1 MSEAKRQPSSPR
13 PAQSPALP
21 ARRRPWYVPRKSRRA
36 SRWALLMIVALLG
49 FAGYSA
55 WSGWQRLTSYP
66 ERAGS
71 GSSEVIAMTIPAGA
85 SFPQVLELLQ
95 THGVIASED
104 ARAFKLFVLHR
115 GAAQK
120 VTAGKHEFRGDMTPV
135 EILEELQRSQPATER
150 RVTVPEG
157 LHSVQIATLLANAG
171 LGGGQ
176 QQLLAAMSDAQLLA
190 RLEVPAA
197 SAEGY
202 LFPDT
207 YQFSTQAS
215 AAQIVERMIVRHQQ
229 VYAEIRRTHLD
240 GAQQLSTELGWKDH
254 QIVIMA
260 SLIEKETGQAA
271 ERPRIASVFLNRL
284 RFTTFK
290 PKLLQTDPTIVY
302 GCTVP
307 ERKSEACQQ
316 FEGRIRRIHLR
327 DPDNP
332 YNTYTHEGL
341 PPGPIANPG
350 RAALEAVLAPERTRY
365 LYFVARNDGTH
376 QFSKSV
382 QEHEAAVDK
391 YILGNAKGD
400 GTVQD

>member
-1 MSEAKRQPSSPR
+1 VTEAKRQP
-13 PAQSPALP
+13 L
-21 ARRRPWYVPRKSRRA
+21 PWYMPRKSRRP
-36 SRWALLMIVALLG
+36 SRWALLVVVTLLA

-66 ERAGS
+66 DRPGT
-71 GSSEVIAMTIPAGA
+71 GSSDVIALTIPAGA
-85 SFPQVLELLQ
+85 SFPAVLELLQ
-95 THGVIASED
+95 THGVIAPED
-104 ARAFKLFVLHR
+104 ARAFRLFVLHR

-120 VTAGKHEFRGDMTPV
+120 TTAGKHEFRGDMTPT
-135 EILEELQRSQPATER
+135 EILEELQRAQPVHER
-150 RVTVPEG
+150 RVTIPEG
-157 LHSVQIATLLANAG
+157 LHSVQIATLLADAG

-176 QQLLAAMSDAQLLA
+176 QQLLAAMRDAKLLA
-190 RLEVPAA
+190 RLELPAA

-207 YQFSTQAS
+207 YQFSTEAS
-215 AAQIVERMIVRHQQ
+215 ATQIVERMITRHQQ
-229 VYAEIRRTHLD
+229 VYAEIRRTHND
-240 GAQQLSTELGWKDH
+240 GAQTLATELGWADY

-284 RFTTFK
+284 RFTTFQ
-290 PKLLQTDPTIVY
+290 PKLLQTDPTIIY

-307 ERKSEACQQ
+307 EKKSEACRQ

-327 DPDNP
+327 DTENP

-341 PPGPIANPG
+341 PPGPISNPG
-350 RAALEAVLAPERTRY
+350 RAALEAVLDPERTRY

-376 QFSKSV
+376 QFSKTV
-382 QEHEAAVDK
+382 QEHDAAVDK
-391 YILGNAKGD
+391 YIRGDAKGD
-400 GTVQD
+400 GTVQE

>member
-1 MSEAKRQPSSPR
+1 
-13 PAQSPALP
+13 
-21 ARRRPWYVPRKSRRA
+21 
-36 SRWALLMIVALLG
+36 
-49 FAGYSA
+49 
-55 WSGWQRLTSYP
+55 
-66 ERAGS
+66 
-71 GSSEVIAMTIPAGA
+71 
-85 SFPQVLELLQ
+85 VLELLQ
-95 THGVIASED
+95 EKAVVAPED

-120 VTAGKHEFRGDMTPV
+120 VTAGKHEFRGDMTPI

-157 LHSVQIATLLANAG
+157 LHSVQIAALLADAG
-171 LGGGQ
+171 VGGDQ
-176 QQLLAAMSDAQLLA
+176 QRLLAAIRDPEMLA

-207 YQFSTQAS
+207 YQFSTESS
-215 AAQIVERMIVRHQQ
+215 ATQIVERMVTRHQQ
-229 VYAEIRRTHLD
+229 VYAELRRTHND
-240 GAQQLSTELGWKDH
+240 GAQELATELGWGDH

-284 RFTTFK
+284 RFTTFR
-290 PKLLQTDPTIVY
+290 PKLLQTDPTIIY

-327 DPDNP
+327 DEDNP
-332 YNTYTHEGL
+332 YNTYTNEGL
-341 PPGPIANPG
+341 PPGPISNPG
-350 RAALEAVLAPERTRY
+350 RAALEAVLDPERTRY

-376 QFSKSV
+376 QFSKTV

-391 YILGNAKGD
+391 YIRGDAKGD
-400 GTVQD
+400 GTVQE

>member
-1 MSEAKRQPSSPR
+1 VSEAKRKP
-13 PAQSPALP
+13 
-21 ARRRPWYVPRKSRRA
+21 RPWYVPRKSRRA
-36 SRWALLMIVALLG
+36 SRWALIVIVSLLA
-49 FAGYSA
+49 FATYTA

-66 ERAGS
+66 ERPGT
-71 GSSEVIAMTIPAGA
+71 GSSEVIRVTIPAGA

-95 THGVIASED
+95 EKAVVAPED

-120 VTAGKHEFRGDMTPV
+120 VTAGKHEFRGDMTPI

-157 LHSVQIATLLANAG
+157 LHSVQIAALLADAG
-171 LGGGQ
+171 VGGDQ
-176 QQLLAAMSDAQLLA
+176 QRLLAAMRDPELLA

-207 YQFSTQAS
+207 YQFSTESS
-215 AAQIVERMIVRHQQ
+215 ATQIVERMVTRHQQ
-229 VYAEIRRTHLD
+229 VYAELRRTHND
-240 GAQQLSTELGWKDH
+240 GAQELATELGWGDH

-284 RFTTFK
+284 RFTTFR
-290 PKLLQTDPTIVY
+290 PKLLQTDPTIIY

-327 DPDNP
+327 DEDNP
-332 YNTYTHEGL
+332 YNTYTNEGL
-341 PPGPIANPG
+341 PPGPISNPG
-350 RAALEAVLAPERTRY
+350 RAALESVLDPERTRY

-376 QFSKSV
+376 QFSKTV

-391 YILGNAKGD
+391 YIRGDAKGD
-400 GTVQD
+400 GTVQE

>member
-1 MSEAKRQPSSPR
+1 MPEAKRPQAKR
-13 PAQSPALP
+13 QA
-21 ARRRPWYVPRKSRRA
+21 RPWYMPRKSRRA
-36 SRWALLMIVALLG
+36 SRLALLMIVSLLG
-49 FAGYSA
+49 FAAYSA

-66 ERAGS
+66 ERPGT

-85 SFPQVLELLQ
+85 SFPQVLELLEM
-95 THGVIASED
+95 HGIVASDD

-120 VTAGKHEFRGDMTPV
+120 ITAGKHEFRGDMTPE

-157 LHSVQIATLLANAG
+157 LHSVQIATLLADAG

-176 QQLLAAMSDAQLLA
+176 QQLLAAMRDAELLT

-215 AAQIVERMIVRHQQ
+215 AAQIVERMITRHQQ
-229 VYAEIRRTHLD
+229 VYAEVRRTHHD
-240 GAQQLSTELGWKDH
+240 GAQELAAELGWNDH

-307 ERKSEACQQ
+307 ERKSEACLE

-327 DPDNP
+327 DPDNS

-341 PPGPIANPG
+341 PPGPISNPG

-391 YILGNAKGD
+391 YIRGNAKGD
-400 GTVQD
+400 GTVQE